1 MASHP
6 AWIRVRVPTP
16 SQAQG
21 MQRMREILS
30 EYRLETVCQAARCP
44 NAVECWS
51 ARTATFMLLGD
62 LCTRNCRFCD
72 VTTGDP
78 AGVVEIDEPARLAGA
93 VGSLNVR
100 YVVLTSVDR
109 DDLPDGGSSAYA
121 ECIRAVAR
129 VRGVDAVE
137 ALIPDFRGD
146 QASLDRILAEDV
158 TVIGHN
164 LETVRRLT
172 PTLRD
177 PRAGYEQSLEVL
189 RELKRRS
196 DGRRIKSGI
205 MVGLGEAQAE
215 VFTCMADLRRVG
227 VDILTVGQYLQP
239 SETQVPVV
247 RFVPPGEFSA
257 YEEHARSLGFSHV
270 MAGPRVRSSWHAS
283 DALGCG

>member
-1 MASHP
+1 MPRHP
-6 AWIRVRVPTP
+6 EWIRVRVPTP

-21 MQRMREILS
+21 MQRMREILGQ
-30 EYRLETVCQAARCP
+30 YRLETVCQAARCP
-44 NAVECWS
+44 NTVECWS
-51 ARTATFMLLGD
+51 ARTATFMILGD
-62 LCTRNCRFCD
+62 VCTRNCRFCD

-78 AGVVEIDEPARLAGA
+78 AGDLQIDEPTRLAGA
-93 VGSLNVR
+93 VGSLEVK

-121 ECIRAVAR
+121 ECIRAVAE
-129 VRGVDAVE
+129 VGGVDAVE
-137 ALIPDFRGD
+137 ALIPDFRAD
-146 QASLDRILAEDV
+146 RVSLDRILAEDV

-172 PTLRD
+172 PALRD
-177 PRAGYEQSLEVL
+177 PRAEYEQSLAVL

-196 DGRRIKSGI
+196 DGRSIKSGI
-205 MVGLGEAQAE
+205 MVGLGETQAE
-215 VFTCMADLRRVG
+215 VFACMGDLRYVG

-239 SETQVPVV
+239 SLEQVPVV
-247 RFVPPGEFSA
+247 RFVPPEEFSA

-283 DALGCG
+283 DALECG